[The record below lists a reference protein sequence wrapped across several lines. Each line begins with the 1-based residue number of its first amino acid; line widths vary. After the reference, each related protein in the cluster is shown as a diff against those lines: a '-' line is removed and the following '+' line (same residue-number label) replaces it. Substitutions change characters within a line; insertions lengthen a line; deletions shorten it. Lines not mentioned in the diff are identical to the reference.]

1 MLTTSE
7 TSKVGWEKQEM
18 CPHTLQKK
26 KKQTKNT
33 YLKWSQTTSS
43 FKQSSLKDK
52 TFEQKQSAWLLHQ
65 DD

>member
-18 CPHTLQKK
+18 CPHTLQ